1 MASSSW
7 LHFDDVSI
15 EYSVRHKPIRAV
27 DGASMKIGH
36 ASFLSI
42 LGPSG
47 CGKTSLLKSVA
58 GLLPKSTRGQ
68 ILLGTERLDQRSK
81 SANKVGMVFQTA
93 ALLDW
98 LTVRD
103 NVAFP
108 LTSTGGKRR
117 PARELADELLA
128 EAGLS
133 KFARSKPYELS
144 GGMQQRVAIC
154 RALIVEPE
162 LLLMDEPFG
171 HLDAITRDQM
181 SIMTQAL
188 WLRKPITAVLV
199 THSVAEAVFL
209 SDRVAVMSKGP
220 GSKVV
225 TEIDIDLPRPRT
237 LASRRSAA
245 FQEYVRELE
254 NILGI
259 DQVEA

>member
-1 MASSSW
+1 VGSAGLSFRS
-7 LHFDDVSI
+7 VSI
-15 EYSVRHKPIRAV
+15 EYQAQARKIRAV
-27 DGASMKIGH
+27 ADASLHVDHG
-36 ASFLSI
+36 SFLSI

-47 CGKTSLLKSVA
+47 CGKTSLLKAAA
-58 GLLPKSTRGQ
+58 GLLPAST
-68 ILLGTERLDQRSK
+68 LGEIVLGDVRLNSGNARRNQ
-81 SANKVGMVFQTA
+81 VGMVFQTA

-108 LTSTGGKRR
+108 LTTTGVRKST
-117 PARELADELLA
+117 ARELASELLQQ
-128 EAGLS
+128 AGLGS
-133 KFARSKPYELS
+133 FADNKPYELS
-144 GGMQQRVAIC
+144 GGMQQRAAIC

-181 SIMTQAL
+181 SIMTQSL

-220 GSKVV
+220 ASRVV
-225 TEIDIDLPRPRT
+225 TEVDIDLPRPRT
-237 LASRRSAA
+237 LESRGSAV
-245 FQEYVRELE
+245 FQGYVRELE
-254 NILGI
+254 QALGL
-259 DQVEA
+259 DQMEE